1 MVQDAWNNVTAVMIK
16 NCWDHADIWRD
27 PIILQVPQTLTQR
40 GWGVI
45 CTFADPTSG
54 MTLPQAE
61 DLLKQIF
68 GDQYEDEQWQ
78 PALKIVTENKPD
90 EDINSLIT
98 ALWERSQPTKQPFI
112 PIEHTKVA
120 AEVAA
125 AIEELKQRNQIFE
138 SVPSTDAYI
147 EPEIER
153 EVEKLPIQTEEELVA
168 EVLREQAVERG
179 DIVEVI
185 EDKCEEDEPEMT
197 TREILS
203 SMMRLHRALL
213 SRGDLCVRTAKMLAL
228 AQDEVTREEMQNV
241 QQTTLDRW
249 FGGGHAFQ

>member
-1 MVQDAWNNVTAVMIK
+1 MVQDAWNNVTTVMIK
-16 NCWDHADIWRD
+16 NCWDHADIWHV

-78 PALKIVTENKPD
+78 PTLKVVTETEPD
-90 EDINSLIT
+90 EDIKSLIT

-138 SVPSTDAYI
+138 GVPSTDAYI

-153 EVEKLPIQTEEELVA
+153 KVEKLPIQTEEELVA

-185 EDKCEEDEPEMT
+185 KDECEEDEPEMT

-203 SMMRLHRALL
+203 FMMRLHRALL
-213 SRGDLCVRTAKMLAL
+213 SWGDLCVRMAKMLTL
-228 AQDEVTREEMQNV
+228 AQDEVTREEMQNA
-241 QQTTLDRW
+241 QQTTFDRW